1 MTRPRQGEGISHVN
15 LLGEYV
21 KLAIERDRMRA
32 TIEQSKAQ
40 RAGEVA
46 HASRLVE
53 ILGSL
58 LRGDER
64 YYLTWHD
71 RGSQHSQ
78 IVNDIRKF
86 LAASPAILK
95 AMHGERPPL
104 VASNSPHSSEAE
116 RALWEREVGGS
127 IPSAETTP

>member
-1 MTRPRQGEGISHVN
+1 MTHQNEKGLSHAALLSAYVN
-15 LLGEYV
+15 LSL
-21 KLAIERDRMRA
+21 ERDRMRA
-32 TIEQSKAQ
+32 QIDRSKAS

-46 HASRLVE
+46 NAARLVE
-53 ILGSL
+53 ILGGL
-58 LRGDER
+58 IRGDER

-71 RGSQHSQ
+71 RGMQFTQ
-78 IVNDIRKF
+78 IVNDVRKF
-86 LAASPAILK
+86 FEASPAILK
-95 AMHGERPPL
+95 ALHGERPPL